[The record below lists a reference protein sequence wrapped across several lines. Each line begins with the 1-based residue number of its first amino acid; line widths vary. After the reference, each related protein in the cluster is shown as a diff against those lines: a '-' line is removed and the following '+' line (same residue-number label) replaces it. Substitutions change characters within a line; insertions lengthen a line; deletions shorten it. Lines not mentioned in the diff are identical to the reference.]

1 MHVVL
6 YRFLLNP
13 SGRLCGEAFVQ
24 FDGPIDVQRALVLN
38 GRQMQSC
45 ERYIEGKPYLRS
57 CDLILFYI
65 NSVFE
70 VTDRDISARLPPTLE
85 QSCCVRIRGLPY
97 DITKESIKEFFAGES
112 GGGWVAGTGG
122 RAM

>member
-1 MHVVL
+1 MRVVL

-24 FDGPIDVQRALVLN
+24 FEGVLDVQRALALN
-38 GRQMQSC
+38 GRQMHSC
-45 ERYIEGKPYLRS
+45 ERYIEGKPYLQLYDS
-57 CDLILFYI
+57 GVDL
-65 NSVFE
+65 VFE

-97 DITKESIKEFFAGES
+97 DITKESIKEFFAG
-112 GGGWVAGTGG
+112 
-122 RAM
+122 